1 MPRRLDPPGTR
12 SRTMGQENGKKVD
25 KSQESWATPT
35 DGEWLLAGPL
45 PPPSKLGR
53 PRSTDLREVPDAIQY
68 MLATGC
74 RLRAIPRCSAPFATV
89 QNHFHPWRDKGVLER
104 MMDALRGL
112 ARERAGRDPEPTAA
126 GTGSQPVR
134 TTETAGPSGYGAGK
148 RTRGRRRHIA
158 VDVEGTPIVV
168 QAHTADARNRDGAP
182 EVILAMPGKAP
193 EVTEPLAGSGC
204 SGGKPR
210 ARLAETGVP
219 EVPGTVERPRGTRG
233 SRCRAAAGSWSAP
246 SPGCRAAAVWRRTA
260 GGAWRAPWPGRS
272 WPPAGS
278 CSGGWQGT
286 QVPETG

>member
-1 MPRRLDPPGTR
+1 MAWNGTTQEKYRRNAER
-12 SRTMGQENGKKVD
+12 Y
-25 KSQESWATPT
+25 ESDLT
-35 DGEWLLAGPL
+35 DREWLLVEPLL
-45 PPPSKLGR
+45 PPPPQLDR
-53 PRSTDLREVPDAIQY
+53 PRSTDLRGVLDAIRY

-89 QNHFHPWRDKGVLER
+89 QNCFHPWRDKGVLER
-104 MMDALRGL
+104 MMDALRDL

-134 TTETAGPSGYGAGK
+134 TAGPSGYGAGK

-158 VDVEGTPIVV
+158 VDVEGTPVTV

-182 EVILAMPGKAP
+182 EAILATPVKAP
-193 EVTEPLAGSGC
+193 EVTEVWAGSGC
-204 SGGKPR
+204 SGAGPR

-260 GGAWRAPWPGRS
+260 GGAWGAPWPGRG

-278 CSGGWQGT
+278 CSEGWQGT
-286 QVPETG
+286 QVPEIQ